1 MTTGDVLKADV
12 AKKEA
17 VKRLRV
23 LADLTKGMAEFVV
36 KIDMCLDAPI
46 VNTGC
51 VIPINDGEN
60 EQLWIVV
67 NMEEFGEFLTAKQ
80 LLQIKQAIMKGGKKM
95 ADHVKSACPTAVCVP
110 CVPSVTMDMIQ
121 TRDTG
126 EIILAIHVM
135 DAYLKNLHNRLHG
148 QDINYCHFASR
159 CHVYFNTYPAGL
171 KAGTSIIMAG
181 NKFTPHML
189 PMLKPEFKVFL
200 RDLIPKRRE
209 LMLVTGGPNKQS
221 FIGKP
226 ENFEF
231 PEEHYIRMSQLTAT
245 VTNFVAIWEKQQ
257 RLIVDAS
264 KASPEKNTVSK
275 KVPPAKKK
283 TTKKTK

>member
-1 MTTGDVLKADV
+1 MITGDELKADL
-12 AKKEA
+12 AKKETL
-17 VKRLRV
+17 KKLQM
-23 LADLTKGMAEFVV
+23 LADMTKGMVEFVI

-60 EQLWIVV
+60 EQLWLVV

-80 LLQIKQAIMKGGKKM
+80 LLQIKQAIVKGGKKM
-95 ADHVKSACPTAVCVP
+95 AEHVKAACPTAVCVP
-110 CVPSVTMDMIQ
+110 CVPAVTMDMIK

-126 EIILAIHVM
+126 EIVMAIHLM
-135 DAYLKNLHNRLHG
+135 DAYLKNQHNRLRG
-148 QDINYCHFASR
+148 QEINYCHFASR

-171 KAGTSIIMAG
+171 KAGTSIVMAG
-181 NKFTPHML
+181 NKFTPHMI
-189 PMLKPEFKVFL
+189 PMLKPDFKVFL
-200 RDLIPKRRE
+200 RDLVPRRRE
-209 LMLVTGGPNKQS
+209 LMLVTGGTKKQS
-221 FIGKP
+221 FIAKP

-245 VTNFVAIWEKQQ
+245 VTSFVAIWEKQAKK
-257 RLIVDAS
+257 IIDAS
-264 KASPEKNTVSK
+264 NVTPEKKEKTH
-275 KVPPAKKK
+275 AKTTPTKK

>member
-1 MTTGDVLKADV
+1 MITGDALKADL

-17 VKRLRV
+17 IKKLQA
-23 LADLTKGMAEFVV
+23 LSDMTKGCAEFVI

-60 EQLWIVV
+60 EQLWIVI

-80 LLQIKQAIMKGGKKM
+80 ILQIKNAIMKGGKKLL
-95 ADHVKSACPTAVCVP
+95 DNVKAACPTAVCVP
-110 CVPSVTMDMIQ
+110 CVPAVTMDMLK

-126 EIILAIHVM
+126 EVLLAVHVM
-135 DAYLKNLHNRLHG
+135 DAYLKNQHNRLRG
-148 QDINYCHFASR
+148 QEINYCHFASR
-159 CHVYFNTYPAGL
+159 CHVYFNSYPAGL
-171 KAGTSIIMAG
+171 KAGTSIIIAG

-189 PMLKPEFKVFL
+189 PMLKPEYKVYL
-200 RDLIPKRRE
+200 RDLVPKRRE
-209 LMLVTGGPNKQS
+209 LMLVTGGSNKQS

-245 VTNFVAIWEKQQ
+245 VTNFVAIWEKQE
-257 RLIVDAS
+257 RKIVDAS
-264 KASPEKNTVSK
+264 KATPEKKATKK
-275 KVPPAKKK
+275 KVAAKK
-283 TTKKTK
+283 TTSKKKK